1 MTKRDHY
8 TQLNVEKLNIVD
20 KEGKVKM
27 TLFNQENIPPLI
39 MDGKDILPGHRQNDP
54 ISGIMFY
61 NGIGEECGGLIFGS
75 EVDED
80 GNLFSGGSLTFDQYK
95 QDQVVQMYFSE
106 DNGESSYGFSVF
118 DRPNIPLSKVME
130 EQDQI
135 INSGLSDEE
144 KTKELDALYEGN
156 TQRAFMGKD
165 IHGNVS
171 VQLWDSKGTPRIRMV
186 VDENDVP
193 RMEFLNEKGEV
204 TYKLPPEEWLKIIL
218 YIS

>member
-130 EQDQI
+130 QQDQI

-171 VQLWDSKGTPRIRMV
+171 VQLWDSKGNPRIRMV

-204 TYKLPPEEWLKIIL
+204 TYKLPPEE
-218 YIS
+218 

>member
-193 RMEFLNEKGEV
+193 RMEFLNKKGEV
-204 TYKLPPEEWLKIIL
+204 TYKLPPEE
-218 YIS
+218 